1 MYLPYLIGRQNE
13 LLALKELVNNDLIGD
28 KIIPIIEPIKL
39 SSTLI
44 SVIELFNSQNRKLII
59 IQNPQV
65 GNFEDELNDDK
76 KSDLYYDA
84 INNDNILKGIIVT
97 NNFKNDINKLRVNNI
112 ENENIVVILN
122 EKKYIDLYRD
132 EFDKQNNP
140 CYTLIP
146 DKKSFRRKVYDNK
159 IILEDYF
166 KKKDRNTDYDEDA
179 EFFSSDH
186 IDYDM
191 DNFKGFSD
199 YSIIGEEYKESGF
212 APRAVAIH
220 IVFLDDDNELYVKH
234 FVSDSNDSIKDPAKK
249 FYEALKKLMDWKEEV
264 GLQTY
269 GLSGFEE
276 CFEKQQY
283 PGLGVVKKLALM
295 HHIQLINDYLEDN
308 N

>member
-1 MYLPYLIGRQNE
+1 MYLPYLRGRQNE

-112 ENENIVVILN
+112 ENENIVVIKK

-146 DKKSFRRKVYDNK
+146 
-159 IILEDYF
+159 
-166 KKKDRNTDYDEDA
+166 
-179 EFFSSDH
+179 
-186 IDYDM
+186 
-191 DNFKGFSD
+191 
-199 YSIIGEEYKESGF
+199 
-212 APRAVAIH
+212 
-220 IVFLDDDNELYVKH
+220 
-234 FVSDSNDSIKDPAKK
+234 
-249 FYEALKKLMDWKEEV
+249 
-264 GLQTY
+264 
-269 GLSGFEE
+269 
-276 CFEKQQY
+276 
-283 PGLGVVKKLALM
+283 
-295 HHIQLINDYLEDN
+295 
-308 N
+308 

>member
-1 MYLPYLIGRQNE
+1 MYLPYLRGRQNE

-122 EKKYIDLYRD
+122 EKKY
-132 EFDKQNNP
+132 
-140 CYTLIP
+140 
-146 DKKSFRRKVYDNK
+146 
-159 IILEDYF
+159 
-166 KKKDRNTDYDEDA
+166 
-179 EFFSSDH
+179 
-186 IDYDM
+186 
-191 DNFKGFSD
+191 
-199 YSIIGEEYKESGF
+199 
-212 APRAVAIH
+212 
-220 IVFLDDDNELYVKH
+220 
-234 FVSDSNDSIKDPAKK
+234 
-249 FYEALKKLMDWKEEV
+249 
-264 GLQTY
+264 
-269 GLSGFEE
+269 
-276 CFEKQQY
+276 
-283 PGLGVVKKLALM
+283 
-295 HHIQLINDYLEDN
+295 
-308 N
+308 

>member
-1 MYLPYLIGRQNE
+1 MYLPYLRGRQNE

-122 EKKYIDLYRD
+122 EKKYIDL
-132 EFDKQNNP
+132 
-140 CYTLIP
+140 
-146 DKKSFRRKVYDNK
+146 
-159 IILEDYF
+159 
-166 KKKDRNTDYDEDA
+166 
-179 EFFSSDH
+179 
-186 IDYDM
+186 
-191 DNFKGFSD
+191 
-199 YSIIGEEYKESGF
+199 
-212 APRAVAIH
+212 
-220 IVFLDDDNELYVKH
+220 
-234 FVSDSNDSIKDPAKK
+234 
-249 FYEALKKLMDWKEEV
+249 
-264 GLQTY
+264 
-269 GLSGFEE
+269 
-276 CFEKQQY
+276 
-283 PGLGVVKKLALM
+283 
-295 HHIQLINDYLEDN
+295 
-308 N
+308 